1 LVPAYQA
8 AYRESFTDDASVVE
22 AAGHPIHLVDGE
34 IDNIKITV
42 PSDLTI
48 AERVL
53 SF

>member
-1 LVPAYQA
+1 MPAYKT
-8 AYRESFTDDASVVE
+8 AYRESFTDEASVVE
-22 AAGHPIHLVDGE
+22 AAGHPIHLVEGE

-42 PSDLTI
+42 PGDLTI